1 MRRYVEM
8 RVEFQLLPLEE
19 EVPGAHPP
27 SRPKDS
33 SDSLEML
40 FIPKYPKS
48 SDIMILPDIQNIP
61 RYQDRKM

>member
-27 SRPKDS
+27 IATQRFIRFFGNVIHPKISKIIRYYD
-33 SDSLEML
+33 
-40 FIPKYPKS
+40 IARYPKHS
-48 SDIMILPDIQNIP
+48 KIP
-61 RYQDRKM
+61 R